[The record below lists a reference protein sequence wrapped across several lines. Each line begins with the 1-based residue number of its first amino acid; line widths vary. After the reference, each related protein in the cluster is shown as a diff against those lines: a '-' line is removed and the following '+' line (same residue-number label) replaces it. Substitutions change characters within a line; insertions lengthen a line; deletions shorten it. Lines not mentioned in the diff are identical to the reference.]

1 MDEETLKDFE
11 ELFDFDASKKQ
22 LILNKIITD
31 DIITGDK
38 IDISE
43 DVYKD
48 TSIDKWISKLPV
60 LEGSQI
66 LIEKLV
72 RHPINDK
79 ELLVKRQ
86 NTLITYDI
94 DIEILKEY
102 ENDILWIYKIA
113 EEINNNSSIEILFP
127 STFIISYINY
137 IEQVLDIY
145 HLYKI
150 YFIPATSILYPLS
163 TFIAPYVYLKNYLKM
178 NITFTSYIEI
188 FYNIV
193 VLMFKTTGNFRADI
207 MKFVSIFMYVGVY
220 LYNMYQT
227 YEIAL
232 FLHNT
237 KYKLHAKMQG
247 LVHFVRHSQNIM
259 KNLPSNIIAPYF
271 NIKETYQRISIHNS
285 MTDIYRIWKD
295 DALKNDISSLLKT
308 IYAVDAIDTIN
319 KLLLSREW
327 SSVSYST
334 QTIFWDAKNPILKN
348 EQVANPVN
356 LNKNIIVTGPNAGGK
371 TTYVKTILAN
381 VILGHT
387 IGITYSL
394 RSHMILYD
402 TINSFM
408 RVSDILGTRS
418 YFEAEAEYCLNMIK
432 KAVDISA
439 TQKKGLFLM
448 DEPMHSTPPTEGM
461 ATAYAVI
468 EYLSKLN
475 GITLIITT
483 HFHKLVKLEELYP
496 DRFINL
502 SVDAIAVNAAIAANA
517 DTSSPNNKTQ
527 YIFPY
532 KIRRGYSYLCIAI
545 ELLDIKEFPP
555 VIIENAIKMKN
566 KICNDFN
573 K

>member
-1 MDEETLKDFE
+1 MDEEILKDFE
-11 ELFDFDASKKQ
+11 ELFEFDASKKQ
-22 LILNKIITD
+22 IILNKIITD
-31 DIITGDK
+31 DIIKGDK

-48 TSIDKWISKLPV
+48 TCIDKWISKLPI

-66 LIEKLV
+66 LIEKLI
-72 RHPINDK
+72 RHPIKDK
-79 ELLVKRQ
+79 EILESRQ
-86 NTLITYDI
+86 NTIINYDI

-113 EEINNNSSIEILFP
+113 DEINNNSSIEILFP
-127 STFIISYINY
+127 STFIINYINY
-137 IEQVLDIY
+137 IEQILDLY

-150 YFIPATSILYPLS
+150 YFIPMTSILYPLS
-163 TFIAPYVYLKNYLKM
+163 TFVAPYLYIKNYLKM
-178 NITFTSYIEI
+178 NITITSYIEI
-188 FYNIV
+188 FYNIIKY
-193 VLMFKTTGNFRADI
+193 LFKTTGNFRSDI
-207 MKFVSIFMYVGVY
+207 TKFVSIFLYVGIY

-237 KYKLHAKMQG
+237 KYKLHSKMQG

-259 KNLPSNIIAPYF
+259 KNLPSNIIVPYF
-271 NIKETYQRISIHNS
+271 NIKETYQRININNS

-295 DALKNDISSLLKT
+295 DNIKKDISSLLKT
-308 IYAVDAIDTIN
+308 IYAIDVIDTIN
-319 KLLLSREW
+319 KLLLSGEW
-327 SSVSYST
+327 SKAIYSNET
-334 QTIFWDAKNPILKN
+334 LLWDAKNPILKS
-348 EQVANPVN
+348 EQIANPVN
-356 LNKNIIVTGPNAGGK
+356 LKKNIIVTGPNAGGK

-381 VILGHT
+381 VILGQT

-394 RSHMILYD
+394 RSQIILYD

-418 YFEAEAEYCLNMIK
+418 YFEAEAEYCLNMIN
-432 KAVDISA
+432 KAVSISA
-439 TQKKGLFLM
+439 QNKRGLFLM

-468 EYLSKLN
+468 EYLSKLD
-475 GITLIITT
+475 GISLIITT

-496 DRFINL
+496 EKFINL
-502 SVDAIAVNAAIAANA
+502 SVDAI
-517 DTSSPNNKTQ
+517 PHNNR

-532 KIRRGYSYLCIAI
+532 KIKRGYSYQCIAI
-545 ELLDIKEFPP
+545 ELLDIKEFPS
-555 VIIENAIKMKN
+555 IIIDNAIKMKN
-566 KICNDFN
+566 KICSDFN

>member
-22 LILNKIITD
+22 IILNKIITD
-31 DIITGDK
+31 DIITGNK
-38 IDISE
+38 IDISD

-48 TSIDKWISKLPV
+48 TGIDKWISQLPV

-66 LIEKLV
+66 LIEKLI

-79 ELLVKRQ
+79 ALLVKRQ
-86 NTLITYDI
+86 NTMITYDI

-113 EEINNNSSIEILFP
+113 EEINNNASIEILFP
-127 STFIISYINY
+127 STFIINYINY
-137 IEQVLDIY
+137 IEQVLDLY

-163 TFIAPYVYLKNYLKM
+163 TFIAPYVYLTNYMKM
-178 NITFTSYIEI
+178 DISFASYLEI
-188 FYNIV
+188 FYNI
-193 VLMFKTTGNFRADI
+193 LQLLFRTTGNFRADI
-207 MKFVSIFMYVGVY
+207 TKFVSIFMYIGVY

-237 KYKLHAKMQG
+237 KHKLHAKMQG

-259 KNLPSNIIAPYF
+259 KNLPTNLIAPFF
-271 NIKETYQRISIHNS
+271 NIKETYQRISINNS

-295 DALKNDISSLLKT
+295 DGLKGDLSSLLKT

-319 KLLLSREW
+319 KLLLSGTGEW
-327 SSVSYST
+327 SRVAYGDRT
-334 QTIFWDAKNPILKN
+334 LLWDAKNPVLNIT
-348 EQVANPVN
+348 QVANPVN
-356 LNKNIIVTGPNAGGK
+356 LDKNIIVTGPNAGGK

-387 IGITYSL
+387 VGITYSV
-394 RSHMILYD
+394 RSQMILYD

-408 RVSDILGTRS
+408 RVTDILGTRS

-432 KAVDISA
+432 KAVEISA
-439 TQKKGLFLM
+439 TQKRGLFLM

-468 EYLSKLN
+468 EYLSKLE

-496 DRFINL
+496 EKFINL
-502 SVDAIAVNAAIAANA
+502 SVDAIA
-517 DTSSPNNKTQ
+517 DGKK

-532 KIRRGYSYLCIAI
+532 KIKRGYSYLCIAI
-545 ELLDIKEFPP
+545 ELLDIKEFPS

-566 KICNDFN
+566 KICSDFN

>member
-1 MDEETLKDFE
+1 MDEEILKDFE
-11 ELFDFDASKKQ
+11 ELFEFDVSKKQ
-22 LILNKIITD
+22 IILNKIITD
-31 DIITGDK
+31 DIIKGDK

-48 TSIDKWISKLPV
+48 TCIDKWISKLPI

-66 LIEKLV
+66 LIEKLI
-72 RHPINDK
+72 RHPIKDK
-79 ELLVKRQ
+79 EILESRQ
-86 NTLITYDI
+86 NTIINYDI

-113 EEINNNSSIEILFP
+113 DEINNNSSIEILFP
-127 STFIISYINY
+127 STFIINYINY
-137 IEQVLDIY
+137 IEQILDLY

-150 YFIPATSILYPLS
+150 YFIPMTSILYPLS
-163 TFIAPYVYLKNYLKM
+163 TFVAPYLYIKNYLKM
-178 NITFTSYIEI
+178 NITITSYVEI
-188 FYNIV
+188 FYNIIKY
-193 VLMFKTTGNFRADI
+193 LFKTTGNFRSDI
-207 MKFVSIFMYVGVY
+207 TKFVSIFLYVGIY

-237 KYKLHAKMQG
+237 KYKLHSKMQG

-271 NIKETYQRISIHNS
+271 NIKETYQRININNS

-295 DALKNDISSLLKT
+295 DNIKKDISSLLKT
-308 IYAVDAIDTIN
+308 IYAIDVIDTIN
-319 KLLLSREW
+319 KLLLSGEW
-327 SSVSYST
+327 SKAIYSNET
-334 QTIFWDAKNPILKN
+334 LLWDAKNPILKS
-348 EQVANPVN
+348 EQIANPVN
-356 LNKNIIVTGPNAGGK
+356 LKKNIIVTGPNAGGK

-381 VILGHT
+381 VILGQT

-394 RSHMILYD
+394 RSQIILYD

-418 YFEAEAEYCLNMIK
+418 YFEAEAEYCLNMIN
-432 KAVDISA
+432 KAVSISA
-439 TQKKGLFLM
+439 QNKRGLFLM

-468 EYLSKLN
+468 EYLSKLD
-475 GITLIITT
+475 GISLIITT

-496 DRFINL
+496 EKFINL
-502 SVDAIAVNAAIAANA
+502 SVDAI
-517 DTSSPNNKTQ
+517 PHNNR

-532 KIRRGYSYLCIAI
+532 KIKRGYSYQCIAI
-545 ELLDIKEFPP
+545 ELLDIKEFPT
-555 VIIENAIKMKN
+555 IIIDNAIKMKN
-566 KICNDFN
+566 KICSDFN

>member
-22 LILNKIITD
+22 IILNKIITD
-31 DIITGDK
+31 DIITGNK
-38 IDISE
+38 IDISD

-48 TSIDKWISKLPV
+48 TGIDKWISQLPV

-66 LIEKLV
+66 LIDKLI

-79 ELLVKRQ
+79 ALLVKRQ
-86 NTLITYDI
+86 NTMITYDI

-113 EEINNNSSIEILFP
+113 EEINNNASIEILFP
-127 STFIISYINY
+127 STFIINYINY
-137 IEQVLDIY
+137 IEQVLDLY

-163 TFIAPYVYLKNYLKM
+163 TFIAPYLYLTNYMKM
-178 NITFTSYIEI
+178 DISFASYLDI
-188 FYNIV
+188 FYNI
-193 VLMFKTTGNFRADI
+193 LQLLFRTTGNFRADI
-207 MKFVSIFMYVGVY
+207 TKFVSIFMYIGVY

-237 KYKLHAKMQG
+237 KHKLHAKMQG

-259 KNLPSNIIAPYF
+259 KNLPTNLIAPFF
-271 NIKETYQRISIHNS
+271 NIKETYQRISINNS

-295 DALKNDISSLLKT
+295 DGLKSDLSSLLKT

-319 KLLLSREW
+319 KLLLSGTGEW
-327 SSVSYST
+327 SRVAYGDRT
-334 QTIFWDAKNPILKN
+334 LFWDAKNPVLNIT
-348 EQVANPVN
+348 QVANPVN
-356 LNKNIIVTGPNAGGK
+356 LDKNIIVTGPNAGGK

-387 IGITYSL
+387 VGITYSV
-394 RSHMILYD
+394 RSQMILYD

-408 RVSDILGTRS
+408 RVTDILGTRS

-432 KAVDISA
+432 KAVEISA
-439 TQKKGLFLM
+439 TQKRGLFLM

-468 EYLSKLN
+468 EYLSKLE

-496 DRFINL
+496 EKFINL
-502 SVDAIAVNAAIAANA
+502 SVDAIA
-517 DTSSPNNKTQ
+517 DGKK

-532 KIRRGYSYLCIAI
+532 KIKRGYSYLCIAI
-545 ELLDIKEFPP
+545 ELLDIKEFPS

-566 KICNDFN
+566 KICSDFN

>member
-11 ELFDFDASKKQ
+11 ELFDFDDSKKQ
-22 LILNKIITD
+22 VILNKIITG
-31 DIITGDK
+31 DIITGTK
-38 IDISE
+38 IDISD

-48 TSIDKWISKLPV
+48 TGVDKWISKLPI

-66 LIEKLV
+66 LIEKLIK
-72 RHPINDK
+72 HPINDR
-79 ELLVKRQ
+79 EVLLKRQ

-127 STFIISYINY
+127 STFIINYINY
-137 IEQVLDIY
+137 IEQVLDLY

-163 TFIAPYVYLKNYLKM
+163 TFMAPYVYLKNYLKLD
-178 NITFTSYIEI
+178 ITFTSYVEI
-188 FYNIV
+188 FYNI
-193 VLMFKTTGNFRADI
+193 LQLLFKTTGNFRADI
-207 MKFVSIFMYVGVY
+207 TKFVSIFMYVGVY

-247 LVHFVRHSQNIM
+247 LVYFIRHSQNIM
-259 KNLPSNIIAPYF
+259 KNLPANIIAPFF
-271 NIKETYQRISIHNS
+271 NIKETYQRININNS

-295 DALKNDISSLLKT
+295 DGIKNDISSLLKT

-319 KLLLSREW
+319 KLLLSGEW
-327 SSVSYST
+327 SKVMYGN
-334 QTIFWDAKNPILKN
+334 QTLFWDAKNPLLKQ
-348 EQVANPVN
+348 EQIANPVN

-371 TTYVKTILAN
+371 TTYVKTVLAN
-381 VILGHT
+381 VILGQT
-387 IGITYSL
+387 IGISYSC
-394 RSHMILYD
+394 RSQMILYD

-418 YFEAEAEYCLNMIK
+418 YFEAEAEYCLNMIN

-439 TQKKGLFLM
+439 KNKRGLFLM

-468 EYLSKLN
+468 EYLSKLD

-496 DRFINL
+496 EVFINL
-502 SVDAIAVNAAIAANA
+502 SVDAIPQ
-517 DTSSPNNKTQ
+517 DGK

-545 ELLDIKEFPP
+545 ELLDIKEFPS
-555 VIIENAIKMKN
+555 IIIDNAIKMKN
-566 KICNDFN
+566 KICSDFN

>member
-1 MDEETLKDFE
+1 MDEEILKEFE
-11 ELFDFDASKKQ
+11 ELFDFDISKKQ

-31 DIITGDK
+31 DIIKGNK
-38 IDISE
+38 IDISD

-48 TSIDKWISKLPV
+48 TNIDKWISKLPI

-66 LIEKLV
+66 LIEKLIK
-72 RHPINDK
+72 HPINDEEMLK
-79 ELLVKRQ
+79 KRQ
-86 NTLITYDI
+86 NTIINYDI

-127 STFIISYINY
+127 STFIINYINY
-137 IEQVLDIY
+137 IEQVLDLY

-163 TFIAPYVYLKNYLKM
+163 AFIAPYLYLTNYLKM
-178 NITFTSYIEI
+178 NISITSYIEI
-188 FYNIV
+188 FYNIIKH
-193 VLMFKTTGNFRADI
+193 LFKTTGNFRTDI
-207 MKFVSIFMYVGVY
+207 TKFISIFLYVGVY

-247 LVHFVRHSQNIM
+247 LVHFIRHSQNIM
-259 KNLPSNIIAPYF
+259 KNLPSNIITPYF
-271 NIKETYQRISIHNS
+271 NISETYQRININNS

-295 DALKNDISSLLKT
+295 DSIKKDISSLLKT
-308 IYAVDAIDTIN
+308 IYAVDVIDTIN
-319 KLLLSREW
+319 KLLISGEW
-327 SSVSYST
+327 SKVTYSN
-334 QTIFWDAKNPILKN
+334 QTLLWDAKNPILKDD
-348 EQVANPVN
+348 QIANPIN
-356 LNKNIIVTGPNAGGK
+356 LDKNIIVTGPNAGGK

-381 VILGHT
+381 VILAQT

-394 RSHMILYD
+394 RSQIILYD

-418 YFEAEAEYCLNMIK
+418 YFEAEAEYCLNMIN
-432 KAVDISA
+432 KAVEISNKN
-439 TQKKGLFLM
+439 KKGLFLM

-483 HFHKLVKLEELYP
+483 HFHRLVKLEELYP
-496 DRFINL
+496 TKFINL
-502 SVDAIAVNAAIAANA
+502 SVDAI
-517 DTSSPNNKTQ
+517 PHNNK

-532 KIRRGYSYLCIAI
+532 KIKRGYSYLCIAI
-545 ELLDIKEFPP
+545 ELLDIKEFPS
-555 VIIENAIKMKN
+555 IIIDNAIKMKN
-566 KICNDFN
+566 KICDDFN

>member
-1 MDEETLKDFE
+1 MDEETLKEFE
-11 ELFDFDASKKQ
+11 ELFDFDISKKQ

-31 DIITGDK
+31 DIIKGDK
-38 IDISE
+38 IDISD

-48 TSIDKWISKLPV
+48 TNIDKWISKLPI

-66 LIEKLV
+66 LIDKLV
-72 RHPINDK
+72 KHPINDK
-79 ELLVKRQ
+79 ELLEKRQ
-86 NTLITYDI
+86 NTIINYDI

-127 STFIISYINY
+127 STFIINYINY
-137 IEQVLDIY
+137 IEQVLDLY

-163 TFIAPYVYLKNYLKM
+163 AFIAPYLYLTNYLKM
-178 NITFTSYIEI
+178 NISITSYIEI
-188 FYNIV
+188 FYNIIK
-193 VLMFKTTGNFRADI
+193 LLFKTTGNFRADI
-207 MKFVSIFMYVGVY
+207 TKFISIFLYVSVY

-237 KYKLHAKMQG
+237 KYKLHSKMQG
-247 LVHFVRHSQNIM
+247 LVHFIRHSQNIM

-271 NIKETYQRISIHNS
+271 NISETYQRININNS

-295 DALKNDISSLLKT
+295 DSIKKDISSLLKT
-308 IYAVDAIDTIN
+308 IYAVDVIETIN
-319 KLLLSREW
+319 KLLLTGEW
-327 SSVSYST
+327 SKVSYSN
-334 QTIFWDAKNPILKN
+334 QTLLWDAKNPILKDD
-348 EQVANPVN
+348 QIANPIN
-356 LNKNIIVTGPNAGGK
+356 LDKNIIVTGPNAGGK

-381 VILGHT
+381 VILAQT

-394 RSHMILYD
+394 RSQIILYD

-432 KAVDISA
+432 KAVDISNKN
-439 TQKKGLFLM
+439 KKGLFLM

-483 HFHKLVKLEELYP
+483 HFHRLVKLEELYP
-496 DRFINL
+496 NKFINL
-502 SVDAIAVNAAIAANA
+502 SVDAI
-517 DTSSPNNKTQ
+517 SHNNK

-532 KIRRGYSYLCIAI
+532 KIKRGYSYLCIAI
-545 ELLDIKEFPP
+545 ELLDIKEFPS
-555 VIIENAIKMKN
+555 IIIDNAIKMKN
-566 KICNDFN
+566 KICTDFN

>member
-1 MDEETLKDFE
+1 MDDEIIKEFE
-11 ELFDFDASKKQ
+11 ELFEFDASKKQ

-31 DIITGDK
+31 DVIRGDK
-38 IDISE
+38 IDISD

-48 TSIDKWISKLPV
+48 TCIDKWISKLPI

-66 LIEKLV
+66 LIDKLIK
-72 RHPINDK
+72 HPINDK
-79 ELLVKRQ
+79 GLLQLRQ
-86 NTLITYDI
+86 NTIINYDI

-113 EEINNNSSIEILFP
+113 DEINNNSSIEILFP
-127 STFIISYINY
+127 STFIINYINY
-137 IEQVLDIY
+137 IEQVLDLY

-150 YFIPATSILYPLS
+150 YFIPMTSILYPLS

-178 NITFTSYIEI
+178 NITIISYIEI
-188 FYNIV
+188 FYNI
-193 VLMFKTTGNFRADI
+193 LKFAFKTTGNLRTDI
-207 MKFVSIFMYVGVY
+207 TKFVSLFLYIGIY

-259 KNLPSNIIAPYF
+259 KNLPSNIISPYF
-271 NIKETYQRISIHNS
+271 NINETYQHININNS

-295 DALKNDISSLLKT
+295 ENIKRDISSLLKT
-308 IYAVDAIDTIN
+308 IYAVDVIDSIN
-319 KLLLSREW
+319 KLLLSGTW
-327 SSVSYST
+327 SKVTYSNET
-334 QTIFWDAKNPILKN
+334 LFWDAKNPILKDD
-348 EQVANPVN
+348 QISNPVN

-381 VILGHT
+381 VILGQT

-394 RSHMILYD
+394 RSKLILYD

-418 YFEAEAEYCLNMIK
+418 YFEAEAEYCLNMINR
-432 KAVDISA
+432 AVEISA
-439 TQKKGLFLM
+439 QNKRGLFLM

-468 EYLSKLN
+468 EYLSKLD
-475 GITLIITT
+475 GINLIITT

-496 DRFINL
+496 EKFINL
-502 SVDAIAVNAAIAANA
+502 SVDAI
-517 DTSSPNNKTQ
+517 PHNNR

-532 KIRRGYSYLCIAI
+532 KIKRGFSYLCIAI
-545 ELLDIKEFPP
+545 ELLDIKEFPS
-555 VIIENAIKMKN
+555 IIIDNAIKMKN
-566 KICNDFN
+566 KICSDFN

>member
-1 MDEETLKDFE
+1 MDDEIIKEFE
-11 ELFDFDASKKQ
+11 ELFEFDASKKQ

-31 DIITGDK
+31 DIIRGDK
-38 IDISE
+38 IEISD

-48 TSIDKWISKLPV
+48 TCIDKWISKLPI

-66 LIEKLV
+66 LIEKLIK
-72 RHPINDK
+72 HPINDK
-79 ELLVKRQ
+79 ELLQLRQ
-86 NTLITYDI
+86 NTIINYDI

-127 STFIISYINY
+127 STFVINYINY
-137 IEQVLDIY
+137 IEQVLDLY

-150 YFIPATSILYPLS
+150 YFIPMTSILYPLS

-178 NITFTSYIEI
+178 DITIISYIEI
-188 FYNIV
+188 FYNI
-193 VLMFKTTGNFRADI
+193 LKFAFKTTGNLRTDI
-207 MKFVSIFMYVGVY
+207 TKFVSLFLYIGIY

-247 LVHFVRHSQNIM
+247 LVHFIRHSQNIM
-259 KNLPSNIIAPYF
+259 KNLPSNIISPYF
-271 NIKETYQRISIHNS
+271 NINETYQYININNS
-285 MTDIYRIWKD
+285 MSDIYRIWKD
-295 DALKNDISSLLKT
+295 EKIKKDISSLLKT
-308 IYAVDAIDTIN
+308 IYAVDAIDSIN
-319 KLLLSREW
+319 KLLLSGTW
-327 SSVSYST
+327 SKVTYSNET
-334 QTIFWDAKNPILKN
+334 LFWDAKNPILKDD
-348 EQVANPVN
+348 QIANPVN

-381 VILGHT
+381 VILGQT

-394 RSHMILYD
+394 RSKLILYD

-408 RVSDILGTRS
+408 RVTDILGTRS
-418 YFEAEAEYCLNMIK
+418 YFEAEAEYCLNMIN
-432 KAVDISA
+432 KAVEISA
-439 TQKKGLFLM
+439 QNKRGLFLM

-468 EYLSKLN
+468 EYLSKLD
-475 GITLIITT
+475 GINLIITT

-496 DRFINL
+496 DKFINL
-502 SVDAIAVNAAIAANA
+502 SVDAI
-517 DTSSPNNKTQ
+517 PHNNR

-532 KIRRGYSYLCIAI
+532 KIKKGYSYLCIAI
-545 ELLDIKEFPP
+545 ELLDIKEFPS
-555 VIIENAIKMKN
+555 IIIDNAIKMKN
-566 KICNDFN
+566 KICSDFN

>member
-11 ELFDFDASKKQ
+11 ELFDFDVSKKQ

-38 IDISE
+38 IDISD

-48 TSIDKWISKLPV
+48 TCIDKWISKLPV

-66 LIEKLV
+66 LIEKLI

-79 ELLVKRQ
+79 ELLMKRQ

-113 EEINNNSSIEILFP
+113 EEINNNASIEILFP

-137 IEQVLDIY
+137 IEQLLDIY

-150 YFIPATSILYPLS
+150 YFIPATSIMYPLS
-163 TFIAPYVYLKNYLKM
+163 TFIAPYVYLRNYLKM
-178 NITFTSYIEI
+178 NISFSSYIEI
-188 FYNIV
+188 FYNIIV
-193 VLMFKTTGNFRADI
+193 MLFKTTGNFRADI
-207 MKFVSIFMYVGVY
+207 MKYISIFMYVGVY

-327 SSVSYST
+327 SKVSYST

-348 EQVANPVN
+348 DQVANPVN

-387 IGITYSL
+387 IGIAYSL
-394 RSHMILYD
+394 RSQMILYD

-439 TQKKGLFLM
+439 TQKRGLFLM

-468 EYLSKLN
+468 EYLSKLQ

-496 DRFINL
+496 DKFINL
-502 SVDAIAVNAAIAANA
+502 SVDAIAEKAAKAT
-517 DTSSPNNKTQ
+517 DTKNR

-532 KIRRGYSYLCIAI
+532 KIKRGYSYLCIAI
-545 ELLDIKEFPP
+545 ELLDIKEFPS
-555 VIIENAIKMKN
+555 IIIDNAIKMKN

>member
-1 MDEETLKDFE
+1 MDDETLKDFE
-11 ELFDFDASKKQ
+11 ELFDFDISKKQ

-31 DIITGDK
+31 DIIKGEK
-38 IDISE
+38 IDISN
-43 DVYKD
+43 DVYSD
-48 TSIDKWISKLPV
+48 TSIDKWISKLPI

-66 LIEKLV
+66 LIEKLI
-72 RHPINDK
+72 RHPIKDK
-79 ELLVKRQ
+79 ELLEKRQ
-86 NTLITYDI
+86 NTIINYDI

-113 EEINNNSSIEILFP
+113 EEINSNSSIEILFP
-127 STFIISYINY
+127 STFIINYINY
-137 IEQVLDIY
+137 IEQILDLY
-145 HLYKI
+145 HIYKI
-150 YFIPATSILYPLS
+150 YFIPATSILYPVS
-163 TFIAPYVYLKNYLKM
+163 TFIAPYLYLRNYLKM
-178 NITFTSYIEI
+178 DITFTSYIEI
-188 FYNIV
+188 FYNLIKFI
-193 VLMFKTTGNFRADI
+193 FKTTGNFRADI
-207 MKFVSIFMYVGVY
+207 TKFISIFLYVGVY

-227 YEIAL
+227 YEIAI

-247 LVHFVRHSQNIM
+247 LVHFIRHSQNIM

-271 NIKETYQRISIHNS
+271 NISETYQRININNS
-285 MTDIYRIWKD
+285 MSDIYRIWKD
-295 DALKNDISSLLKT
+295 DNIKKDISSLLKT
-308 IYAVDAIDTIN
+308 IYAVDVIDSIN
-319 KLLLSREW
+319 KLLLSGQW
-327 SSVSYST
+327 SKVSYSN
-334 QTIFWDAKNPILKN
+334 QTLLWNAKNPILKD
-348 EQVANPVN
+348 EQIANPVN
-356 LNKNIIVTGPNAGGK
+356 LNRNIIVTGPNAGGK

-381 VILGHT
+381 VILGQT

-394 RSHMILYD
+394 RSQIILYD

-418 YFEAEAEYCLNMIK
+418 YFEAEAEYCLNMIN

-439 TQKKGLFLM
+439 KNKRGLFLM

-483 HFHKLVKLEELYP
+483 HFHRLVKLEELYP
-496 DRFINL
+496 DKFINL
-502 SVDAIAVNAAIAANA
+502 SVDAIA
-517 DTSSPNNKTQ
+517 DNNK

-532 KIRRGYSYLCIAI
+532 KIKRGYSYLCIAI
-545 ELLDIKEFPP
+545 ELLDIKEFPS
-555 VIIENAIKMKN
+555 IIIDNAIKMKN
-566 KICNDFN
+566 KICDDFN

>member
-1 MDEETLKDFE
+1 MDDEIIKEFE
-11 ELFDFDASKKQ
+11 ELFEFDASKKQ

-31 DIITGDK
+31 DIIRGDK
-38 IDISE
+38 IEISD

-48 TSIDKWISKLPV
+48 TCIDKWISKLPI

-66 LIEKLV
+66 LIEKLIK
-72 RHPINDK
+72 HPINDK
-79 ELLVKRQ
+79 GLLQLRQ
-86 NTLITYDI
+86 NTIINYDI

-127 STFIISYINY
+127 STFVINYINY
-137 IEQVLDIY
+137 IEQVLDLY

-150 YFIPATSILYPLS
+150 YFIPMTSILYPLS

-178 NITFTSYIEI
+178 DISIISYIEI
-188 FYNIV
+188 FYNI
-193 VLMFKTTGNFRADI
+193 LKFAFKTTGNLRTDI
-207 MKFVSIFMYVGVY
+207 TKFVSLFLYIGIY

-247 LVHFVRHSQNIM
+247 LVHFIRHSQNIM
-259 KNLPSNIIAPYF
+259 KNLPSNIISPYF
-271 NIKETYQRISIHNS
+271 NINETYQHININNS

-295 DALKNDISSLLKT
+295 EKIKKDISSLLKT
-308 IYAVDAIDTIN
+308 IYAVDAIDSIN
-319 KLLLSREW
+319 KLLLSGTW
-327 SSVSYST
+327 SKVTYSNET
-334 QTIFWDAKNPILKN
+334 LFWDAKNPILKDD
-348 EQVANPVN
+348 QIANPVN

-381 VILGHT
+381 VILGQT

-394 RSHMILYD
+394 RSKLILYD

-408 RVSDILGTRS
+408 RVTDILGTRS
-418 YFEAEAEYCLNMIK
+418 YFEAEAEYCLNMIN
-432 KAVDISA
+432 KAVEISA
-439 TQKKGLFLM
+439 QNKRGLFLM

-468 EYLSKLN
+468 EYLSKLD
-475 GITLIITT
+475 GINLIITT

-496 DRFINL
+496 DKFINL
-502 SVDAIAVNAAIAANA
+502 SVDAI
-517 DTSSPNNKTQ
+517 PHNNR

-532 KIRRGYSYLCIAI
+532 KIKKGYSYLCIAI
-545 ELLDIKEFPP
+545 ELLDIKEFPS
-555 VIIENAIKMKN
+555 IIIDNAIKMKN
-566 KICNDFN
+566 KICSDFN

>member
-1 MDEETLKDFE
+1 MDEEILKEFE
-11 ELFDFDASKKQ
+11 ELFDFDISKKQ

-31 DIITGDK
+31 DIIKGNK
-38 IDISE
+38 IDISD

-48 TSIDKWISKLPV
+48 TNIDKWISKLPI

-66 LIEKLV
+66 LIEKLIK
-72 RHPINDK
+72 HPINDEEMLK
-79 ELLVKRQ
+79 KRQ
-86 NTLITYDI
+86 NTIINYDI

-127 STFIISYINY
+127 STFIINYINY
-137 IEQVLDIY
+137 IEQVLDLY

-163 TFIAPYVYLKNYLKM
+163 AFIAPYLYLTNYLKM
-178 NITFTSYIEI
+178 NISITSYIEI
-188 FYNIV
+188 FYNIIKH
-193 VLMFKTTGNFRADI
+193 LFKTTGNFRTDI
-207 MKFVSIFMYVGVY
+207 TKFISIFLYVGVY

-247 LVHFVRHSQNIM
+247 LVHFIRHSQNIM
-259 KNLPSNIIAPYF
+259 KNLPSNIITPYF
-271 NIKETYQRISIHNS
+271 NISETYQRININNS

-295 DALKNDISSLLKT
+295 DSIKKDISSLLKT
-308 IYAVDAIDTIN
+308 IYAIDVIETIN
-319 KLLLSREW
+319 KLLLSGEW
-327 SSVSYST
+327 SKVSYST
-334 QTIFWDAKNPILKN
+334 RTLLWDAKNPILKDD
-348 EQVANPVN
+348 QIANPIN
-356 LNKNIIVTGPNAGGK
+356 LDKNIIVTGPNAGGK

-381 VILGHT
+381 VILAQT

-394 RSHMILYD
+394 RSQIILYD

-418 YFEAEAEYCLNMIK
+418 YFEAEAEYCLNMIN
-432 KAVDISA
+432 KAVEISNKN
-439 TQKKGLFLM
+439 KKGLFLM

-483 HFHKLVKLEELYP
+483 HFHRLVKLEELYP
-496 DRFINL
+496 NKFINL
-502 SVDAIAVNAAIAANA
+502 SVDAI
-517 DTSSPNNKTQ
+517 PHNNK

-532 KIRRGYSYLCIAI
+532 KIKRGYSYLCIAI
-545 ELLDIKEFPP
+545 ELLDIKEFPS
-555 VIIENAIKMKN
+555 IIIDNAIKMKN
-566 KICNDFN
+566 KICTDFN

>member
-1 MDEETLKDFE
+1 MDEETLKEFE
-11 ELFDFDASKKQ
+11 ELFDFDISKKQ

-31 DIITGDK
+31 DIIKGDK
-38 IDISE
+38 IDISD

-48 TSIDKWISKLPV
+48 TNIDKWISKLPI

-72 RHPINDK
+72 KHPINDK
-79 ELLVKRQ
+79 ELLEKRQ
-86 NTLITYDI
+86 NTIINYDI

-127 STFIISYINY
+127 STFIINYINY
-137 IEQVLDIY
+137 IEQVLDLY

-163 TFIAPYVYLKNYLKM
+163 AFIAPYLYLTNYLKM
-178 NITFTSYIEI
+178 NISITSYIEI
-188 FYNIV
+188 FYNIIK
-193 VLMFKTTGNFRADI
+193 LLFKTTGNFRTDI
-207 MKFVSIFMYVGVY
+207 TKFISIFLYVGVY

-237 KYKLHAKMQG
+237 KYKLHSKMQG
-247 LVHFVRHSQNIM
+247 LVHFIRHSQNIM

-271 NIKETYQRISIHNS
+271 NISETYQRININNS

-295 DALKNDISSLLKT
+295 DSIKKDISSLLKT
-308 IYAVDAIDTIN
+308 IYAVDVIETIN
-319 KLLLSREW
+319 KLLLSGEW
-327 SSVSYST
+327 SKVSYSN
-334 QTIFWDAKNPILKN
+334 QTLLWDAKNPILK
-348 EQVANPVN
+348 EDQIANPIN
-356 LNKNIIVTGPNAGGK
+356 LDKNIIVTGPNAGGK

-381 VILGHT
+381 VILAQT

-394 RSHMILYD
+394 RSQIILYD

-432 KAVDISA
+432 KAVDISNKN
-439 TQKKGLFLM
+439 KKGLFLM

-496 DRFINL
+496 NKFINL
-502 SVDAIAVNAAIAANA
+502 SVDAI
-517 DTSSPNNKTQ
+517 PHNNK

-532 KIRRGYSYLCIAI
+532 KIKRGYSYLCIAI
-545 ELLDIKEFPP
+545 ELLDIKEFPS
-555 VIIENAIKMKN
+555 IIIDNAIKMKN
-566 KICNDFN
+566 KICTDFN

>member
-1 MDEETLKDFE
+1 MDEEILKDFE
-11 ELFDFDASKKQ
+11 ELFEFDVSKKQ
-22 LILNKIITD
+22 IILNKIITD
-31 DIITGDK
+31 DIIKGDK

-48 TSIDKWISKLPV
+48 TCIDKWISKLPI

-66 LIEKLV
+66 LIEKLI
-72 RHPINDK
+72 RHPIKDK
-79 ELLVKRQ
+79 EILESRQ
-86 NTLITYDI
+86 NTIINYDI

-113 EEINNNSSIEILFP
+113 DEINNNSSIEILFP
-127 STFIISYINY
+127 STFIINYINY
-137 IEQVLDIY
+137 IEQILDLY

-150 YFIPATSILYPLS
+150 YFIPMTSILYPLS
-163 TFIAPYVYLKNYLKM
+163 TFVAPYLYIKNYLKM
-178 NITFTSYIEI
+178 NITITSYVEI
-188 FYNIV
+188 FYNIIKY
-193 VLMFKTTGNFRADI
+193 LFKTTGNFRSDI
-207 MKFVSIFMYVGVY
+207 TKFVSIFLYVGIY

-237 KYKLHAKMQG
+237 KYKLHSKMQG

-271 NIKETYQRISIHNS
+271 NIKETYQRININNS

-295 DALKNDISSLLKT
+295 DNIKKDISSLLKT
-308 IYAVDAIDTIN
+308 IYAIDVIDTIN
-319 KLLLSREW
+319 KLLLSGEW
-327 SSVSYST
+327 SKAIYSNET
-334 QTIFWDAKNPILKN
+334 LLWDAKNPILKS
-348 EQVANPVN
+348 EQIANPVN
-356 LNKNIIVTGPNAGGK
+356 LKKNIIVTGPNAGGK

-381 VILGHT
+381 VILGQT

-394 RSHMILYD
+394 RSQIILYD

-418 YFEAEAEYCLNMIK
+418 YFEAEAEYCLNMIN
-432 KAVDISA
+432 KAVNISA
-439 TQKKGLFLM
+439 QNKRGLFLM

-468 EYLSKLN
+468 EYLSKLD
-475 GITLIITT
+475 GISLIITT

-496 DRFINL
+496 EKFINL
-502 SVDAIAVNAAIAANA
+502 SVDAI
-517 DTSSPNNKTQ
+517 PHNNR

-532 KIRRGYSYLCIAI
+532 KIKRGYSYQCIAI
-545 ELLDIKEFPP
+545 ELLDIKEFPT
-555 VIIENAIKMKN
+555 IIIDNAIKMKN
-566 KICNDFN
+566 KICSDFN

>member
-1 MDEETLKDFE
+1 MDDDILKEFE
-11 ELFDFDASKKQ
+11 EMFDFDVSKKQ

-31 DIITGDK
+31 DIIKGDK
-38 IDISE
+38 IDISN

-48 TSIDKWISKLPV
+48 TCVDKWISKLPI
-60 LEGSQI
+60 LDGSQI
-66 LIEKLV
+66 LIEKLIK
-72 RHPINDK
+72 HPINDK
-79 ELLVKRQ
+79 ELLEQRQ
-86 NTLITYDI
+86 KTIINYDI

-113 EEINNNSSIEILFP
+113 DEINNNSSIEILFP
-127 STFIISYINY
+127 STFIINYINY
-137 IEQVLDIY
+137 FEQILDLY

-150 YFIPATSILYPLS
+150 YFTPMTSILYPLS
-163 TFIAPYVYLKNYLKM
+163 AFIGPYIYIKNHLKM
-178 NITFTSYIEI
+178 NITIASYIEI
-188 FYNIV
+188 FYNI
-193 VLMFKTTGNFRADI
+193 LKCLFITTGNFRADI
-207 MKFVSIFMYVGVY
+207 TKFISIFLYIGIY

-259 KNLPSNIIAPYF
+259 KNLPSNIIASYF
-271 NIKETYQRISIHNS
+271 NINETYQRININNS

-295 DALKNDISSLLKT
+295 DNIKRDISSLLKT
-308 IYAVDAIDTIN
+308 IYAVDVIDTIN
-319 KLLLSREW
+319 KLLLSGKW
-327 SSVSYST
+327 STVTYSNET
-334 QTIFWDAKNPILKN
+334 LLWDAKNPILKDD
-348 EQVANPVN
+348 QIANPIN

-371 TTYVKTILAN
+371 TTYVKTVLAN
-381 VILGHT
+381 VILGQT

-394 RSHMILYD
+394 RSKMILYD

-439 TQKKGLFLM
+439 QNKKGLFLM

-496 DRFINL
+496 EKFINL
-502 SVDAIAVNAAIAANA
+502 SVDAIAH
-517 DTSSPNNKTQ
+517 NNK

-532 KIRRGYSYLCIAI
+532 KIKRGFSYLCIAI
-545 ELLDIKEFPP
+545 ELLDIKEFPA
-555 VIIENAIKMKN
+555 IIIDNAIKMKN
-566 KICNDFN
+566 KICDDFN

>member
-1 MDEETLKDFE
+1 MDDEIIKDFE
-11 ELFDFDASKKQ
+11 KLFDFDISKKQ

-31 DIITGDK
+31 DIIKGDK
-38 IDISE
+38 IDISD

-48 TSIDKWISKLPV
+48 TCIDKWISKLPI

-66 LIEKLV
+66 LIDKLIK
-72 RHPINDK
+72 HPINDK
-79 ELLVKRQ
+79 ELLERRQ
-86 NTLITYDI
+86 KTLITYDI

-113 EEINNNSSIEILFP
+113 DEINDNSSIEILFP
-127 STFIISYINY
+127 STFIINYINY
-137 IEQVLDIY
+137 IEQILDLY

-150 YFIPATSILYPLS
+150 YFIPMTSILYPVS
-163 TFIAPYVYLKNYLKM
+163 AFIAPYLYLKNYLKM
-178 NITFTSYIEI
+178 EISIVSYIEI
-188 FYNIV
+188 FYNIIKF
-193 VLMFKTTGNFRADI
+193 LFKTTGNFRADI
-207 MKFVSIFMYVGVY
+207 TKFISIFLYIGIY

-247 LVHFVRHSQNIM
+247 LVHFIRHSQNIM
-259 KNLPSNIIAPYF
+259 KNLPANIISPYF
-271 NIKETYQRISIHNS
+271 NINETYQRININNS

-295 DALKNDISSLLKT
+295 DNIKRDISSLLKT
-308 IYAVDAIDTIN
+308 IYAVDVIDTIN
-319 KLLLSREW
+319 KLLLSGTW
-327 SSVSYST
+327 STVLYSNET
-334 QTIFWDAKNPILKN
+334 LFWDAKNPILKN
-348 EQVANPVN
+348 DQISNPIN

-381 VILGHT
+381 VILGQT

-394 RSHMILYD
+394 RSQMILYD

-418 YFEAEAEYCLNMIK
+418 YFEAEAEYCLNMIN

-439 TQKKGLFLM
+439 QNKMGLFLM

-468 EYLSKLN
+468 EYLSKLD

-496 DRFINL
+496 KKFINL
-502 SVDAIAVNAAIAANA
+502 SVDAI
-517 DTSSPNNKTQ
+517 PYNNK

-532 KIRRGYSYLCIAI
+532 KIKRGFSYLCIAI
-545 ELLDIKEFPP
+545 ELLDIKEFPS
-555 VIIENAIKMKN
+555 IIIDNAIKMKN
-566 KICNDFN
+566 KICDDFN

>member
-1 MDEETLKDFE
+1 MDDDILKEFE
-11 ELFDFDASKKQ
+11 EMFDFDVSKKQ

-31 DIITGDK
+31 DIIKGEK
-38 IDISE
+38 IDISD

-48 TSIDKWISKLPV
+48 TCVDKWISKLPI
-60 LEGSQI
+60 LDGSQI
-66 LIEKLV
+66 LIEKLIK
-72 RHPINDK
+72 HPINDR
-79 ELLVKRQ
+79 ELLERRQ
-86 NTLITYDI
+86 NTIINYDI

-113 EEINNNSSIEILFP
+113 DEINNNSSIEILFP
-127 STFIISYINY
+127 STFIINYINY
-137 IEQVLDIY
+137 FEQILDLY

-150 YFIPATSILYPLS
+150 YFIPMTSILYPLS
-163 TFIAPYVYLKNYLKM
+163 AFIGPYIYIKNHLKM
-178 NITFTSYIEI
+178 NITITSYIEI
-188 FYNIV
+188 FYNI
-193 VLMFKTTGNFRADI
+193 LKFLFKTTGNFRADI
-207 MKFVSIFMYVGVY
+207 TKFVSIFLYVGIY

-247 LVHFVRHSQNIM
+247 LVHFIRHSQNIM
-259 KNLPSNIIAPYF
+259 KNLPNNIIAPYF
-271 NIKETYQRISIHNS
+271 NITETYQRININNS

-295 DALKNDISSLLKT
+295 DNIKRDISSLLKT
-308 IYAVDAIDTIN
+308 IYAVDVIDSIN
-319 KLLLSREW
+319 KLLLSGKW
-327 SSVSYST
+327 STVLYSNET
-334 QTIFWDAKNPILKN
+334 LLWDAKNPILKDD
-348 EQVANPVN
+348 QIANPIN
-356 LNKNIIVTGPNAGGK
+356 LNRNIIVTGPNAGGK
-371 TTYVKTILAN
+371 TTYVKTVLAN
-381 VILGHT
+381 VILGQT

-394 RSHMILYD
+394 RSKMILYD

-418 YFEAEAEYCLNMIK
+418 YFEAEAEYCLNMIN

-439 TQKKGLFLM
+439 QNKRGLFLM

-468 EYLSKLN
+468 EYLSKLD

-483 HFHKLVKLEELYP
+483 HFHRLVKLEELYP
-496 DRFINL
+496 EKFINL
-502 SVDAIAVNAAIAANA
+502 SVDAI
-517 DTSSPNNKTQ
+517 SHNNK

-532 KIRRGYSYLCIAI
+532 KIKRGFSYLCIAI
-545 ELLDIKEFPP
+545 ELLDIKEFPS
-555 VIIENAIKMKN
+555 IIIDNAIKMKN
-566 KICNDFN
+566 KICDDFN

>member
-1 MDEETLKDFE
+1 MDEEILKDFE
-11 ELFDFDASKKQ
+11 ELFEFDASKKQ
-22 LILNKIITD
+22 IILNKIITD
-31 DIITGDK
+31 DIIKGDK

-48 TSIDKWISKLPV
+48 TCIDKWISKLPI

-66 LIEKLV
+66 LIEKLI
-72 RHPINDK
+72 RHPIKDK
-79 ELLVKRQ
+79 EILESRQ
-86 NTLITYDI
+86 NTIINYDI
-94 DIEILKEY
+94 DIEILKVY

-113 EEINNNSSIEILFP
+113 DEINNNSSIEILFP
-127 STFIISYINY
+127 STFIINYINY
-137 IEQVLDIY
+137 IEQILDLY

-150 YFIPATSILYPLS
+150 YFIPMTSILYPLS
-163 TFIAPYVYLKNYLKM
+163 TFVAPYLYIKNYLKM
-178 NITFTSYIEI
+178 NITITSYIEI
-188 FYNIV
+188 FYNIIKY
-193 VLMFKTTGNFRADI
+193 LFKTTGNFRSDI
-207 MKFVSIFMYVGVY
+207 TKFVSIFLYVGIY

-237 KYKLHAKMQG
+237 KYKLHSKMQG

-271 NIKETYQRISIHNS
+271 NIKETYQRININNS

-295 DALKNDISSLLKT
+295 DNIKKDISSLLKT
-308 IYAVDAIDTIN
+308 IYAIDVIDTIN
-319 KLLLSREW
+319 KLLLSGEW
-327 SSVSYST
+327 SKAIYSNET
-334 QTIFWDAKNPILKN
+334 LLWDAKNPILKS
-348 EQVANPVN
+348 EQISNPVN
-356 LNKNIIVTGPNAGGK
+356 LKKNIIVTGPNAGGK

-381 VILGHT
+381 VILGQT

-394 RSHMILYD
+394 RSQIILYD

-418 YFEAEAEYCLNMIK
+418 YFEAEAEYCLNMIN
-432 KAVDISA
+432 KAVSISS
-439 TQKKGLFLM
+439 QNKRGLFLM

-475 GITLIITT
+475 GISLIITT

-496 DRFINL
+496 EKFINL
-502 SVDAIAVNAAIAANA
+502 SVDAI
-517 DTSSPNNKTQ
+517 PHNNR

-532 KIRRGYSYLCIAI
+532 KIKRGYSYQCIAI
-545 ELLDIKEFPP
+545 ELLDIKEFPS
-555 VIIENAIKMKN
+555 IIIDNAIKMKN
-566 KICNDFN
+566 KICSDFN

>member
-1 MDEETLKDFE
+1 MDDEIIKEFE
-11 ELFDFDASKKQ
+11 ELFEFDASKKQ

-31 DIITGDK
+31 DVIRGDK
-38 IDISE
+38 IDISD

-48 TSIDKWISKLPV
+48 TCIDKWISKLPI

-66 LIEKLV
+66 LIDKLIK
-72 RHPINDK
+72 HPINDK
-79 ELLVKRQ
+79 GLLQLRQ
-86 NTLITYDI
+86 NTIINYDI

-113 EEINNNSSIEILFP
+113 DEINNNSSIEILFP
-127 STFIISYINY
+127 STFIINYINY
-137 IEQVLDIY
+137 IEQVLDLY

-150 YFIPATSILYPLS
+150 YFIPMTSILYPLS

-178 NITFTSYIEI
+178 NITIISYIEI
-188 FYNIV
+188 FYNI
-193 VLMFKTTGNFRADI
+193 LKFAFKTTGNIKTDI
-207 MKFVSIFMYVGVY
+207 TKFVSIFLYIGIY

-259 KNLPSNIIAPYF
+259 KNLPSNIISPYF
-271 NIKETYQRISIHNS
+271 NINETYQHININNS

-295 DALKNDISSLLKT
+295 ENIKRDISSLLKT
-308 IYAVDAIDTIN
+308 IYAVDVIDSVN
-319 KLLLSREW
+319 KLLLSGTW
-327 SSVSYST
+327 SKVTYSNET
-334 QTIFWDAKNPILKN
+334 LFWDAKNPILKDD
-348 EQVANPVN
+348 QISNPVN

-381 VILGHT
+381 VILGQT

-394 RSHMILYD
+394 CSKLILYD

-418 YFEAEAEYCLNMIK
+418 YFEAEAEYCLNMINR
-432 KAVDISA
+432 AVEISG
-439 TQKKGLFLM
+439 QNKRGLFLM

-468 EYLSKLN
+468 EYLSKLD
-475 GITLIITT
+475 GINLIITT

-496 DRFINL
+496 DKFINL
-502 SVDAIAVNAAIAANA
+502 SVDAI
-517 DTSSPNNKTQ
+517 PHNNR

-532 KIRRGYSYLCIAI
+532 KIKRGFSYLCIAI
-545 ELLDIKEFPP
+545 ELLDIKEFPS
-555 VIIENAIKMKN
+555 IIIDNAIKMKN
-566 KICNDFN
+566 KICSDFN

>member
-22 LILNKIITD
+22 IILNKIITD

-38 IDISE
+38 IDISD

-48 TSIDKWISKLPV
+48 TGIDKWISQLPV

-66 LIEKLV
+66 LIEKLI

-79 ELLVKRQ
+79 ALLVKRQ
-86 NTLITYDI
+86 NTMITYDI

-113 EEINNNSSIEILFP
+113 EEINNNASIEILFP
-127 STFIISYINY
+127 STFIINYINY
-137 IEQVLDIY
+137 IEQVLDLY

-163 TFIAPYVYLKNYLKM
+163 TFIAPYVYLTNYMKM
-178 NITFTSYIEI
+178 DISFASYLEI
-188 FYNIV
+188 FYNI
-193 VLMFKTTGNFRADI
+193 LQLLFRTTGNFRADI
-207 MKFVSIFMYVGVY
+207 TKFVSIFMYIGVY

-237 KYKLHAKMQG
+237 KHKLHAKMQG

-259 KNLPSNIIAPYF
+259 KNLPTNLIAPFF
-271 NIKETYQRISIHNS
+271 NIKETYQRISINNS

-295 DALKNDISSLLKT
+295 DGLKSDLSSLLKT

-319 KLLLSREW
+319 KLLLSGTGEW
-327 SSVSYST
+327 SRVAYGDRT
-334 QTIFWDAKNPILKN
+334 LFWDAKNPVLKGCSGSGST
-348 EQVANPVN
+348 QVANPVN
-356 LNKNIIVTGPNAGGK
+356 LDKNIIVTGPNAGGK

-387 IGITYSL
+387 VGITYSV
-394 RSHMILYD
+394 RSQMILYD

-408 RVSDILGTRS
+408 RVTDILGTRS

-432 KAVDISA
+432 KAVEISA
-439 TQKKGLFLM
+439 TKKRGLFLM

-468 EYLSKLN
+468 EYLSKLE

-496 DRFINL
+496 EKFINL
-502 SVDAIAVNAAIAANA
+502 SVDAIV
-517 DTSSPNNKTQ
+517 DGKK

-532 KIRRGYSYLCIAI
+532 KIKRGYSYLCIAI
-545 ELLDIKEFPP
+545 ELLDIKEFPS

-566 KICNDFN
+566 KICSDFN

>member
-1 MDEETLKDFE
+1 MDDEILKEFE
-11 ELFDFDASKKQ
+11 ELFDFDISKKQ

-31 DIITGDK
+31 DIIKGDK
-38 IDISE
+38 IDISD

-48 TSIDKWISKLPV
+48 TNIDKWISKLPI

-72 RHPINDK
+72 KHPINDK
-79 ELLVKRQ
+79 ELLEKRQ
-86 NTLITYDI
+86 NTIINYDL

-127 STFIISYINY
+127 STFIINYINY
-137 IEQVLDIY
+137 IEQILDLY

-163 TFIAPYVYLKNYLKM
+163 AFIAPYLYLKNYLKM
-178 NITFTSYIEI
+178 DISITSYIEI
-188 FYNIV
+188 FYNIIK
-193 VLMFKTTGNFRADI
+193 LLFKTTGNFRADI
-207 MKFVSIFMYVGVY
+207 TKFISIFLYVGVY

-237 KYKLHAKMQG
+237 KYKLHEKMQG
-247 LVHFVRHSQNIM
+247 LVHFIRHSQNIM
-259 KNLPSNIIAPYF
+259 KNIPSNIIAPYF
-271 NIKETYQRISIHNS
+271 NISETYQRININNS

-295 DALKNDISSLLKT
+295 DSIKKDISSLLKT
-308 IYAVDAIDTIN
+308 IYAVDVIDTIN
-319 KLLLSREW
+319 KLLISGEW
-327 SSVSYST
+327 SKVTYSN
-334 QTIFWDAKNPILKN
+334 QTLLWDAKNPILKDD
-348 EQVANPVN
+348 QIANPIN
-356 LNKNIIVTGPNAGGK
+356 LDKNIIVTGPNAGGK

-381 VILGHT
+381 VILAQT

-394 RSHMILYD
+394 RSQIILYD

-432 KAVDISA
+432 KAVEISNKN
-439 TQKKGLFLM
+439 KKGLFLM

-483 HFHKLVKLEELYP
+483 HFHRLVKLEELYP
-496 DRFINL
+496 NKFINL
-502 SVDAIAVNAAIAANA
+502 SVDAI
-517 DTSSPNNKTQ
+517 PHNNK

-532 KIRRGYSYLCIAI
+532 KIKRGYSYLCIAI
-545 ELLDIKEFPP
+545 ELLDIKEFPS
-555 VIIENAIKMKN
+555 IIIDNAIKMKN
-566 KICNDFN
+566 KICTDFN

>member
-1 MDEETLKDFE
+1 MDDDILKEFE
-11 ELFDFDASKKQ
+11 ELFDFDVSKKQ

-31 DIITGDK
+31 DIIKGDK
-38 IDISE
+38 IDISD

-48 TSIDKWISKLPV
+48 TCIDKWISKLPV
-60 LEGSQI
+60 LDGSQI
-66 LIEKLV
+66 LIEKLIK
-72 RHPINDK
+72 HPINDK
-79 ELLVKRQ
+79 ELLEKRQ
-86 NTLITYDI
+86 KTIINYDI

-113 EEINNNSSIEILFP
+113 DEINNNSSIEILFP
-127 STFIISYINY
+127 STFIINYINY
-137 IEQVLDIY
+137 FEQILDLY

-150 YFIPATSILYPLS
+150 YFIPMTSILYPLS
-163 TFIAPYVYLKNYLKM
+163 AFIGPYIYIKNHLKM
-178 NITFTSYIEI
+178 NITITSYIEI
-188 FYNIV
+188 FYNI
-193 VLMFKTTGNFRADI
+193 LKFLFKTTGNFRADI
-207 MKFVSIFMYVGVY
+207 TKFVSIFLYVGIY

-227 YEIAL
+227 YERAL

-237 KYKLHAKMQG
+237 KYKLHSKMQG
-247 LVHFVRHSQNIM
+247 LVHFIRHSQNIM

-271 NIKETYQRISIHNS
+271 NINETYQRININNS

-295 DALKNDISSLLKT
+295 DDIKRDISSLLKT
-308 IYAVDAIDTIN
+308 IYAVDVIDSIN
-319 KLLLSREW
+319 KLLLSGKW
-327 SSVSYST
+327 STVLYSNET
-334 QTIFWDAKNPILKN
+334 LLWDAKNPILKDD
-348 EQVANPVN
+348 QISNPIN

-371 TTYVKTILAN
+371 TTYVKTVLAN
-381 VILGHT
+381 VILGQT

-394 RSHMILYD
+394 RSKMILYD

-418 YFEAEAEYCLNMIK
+418 YFEAEAEYCLNMIN
-432 KAVDISA
+432 KAVDISM
-439 TQKKGLFLM
+439 QNKRGLFLM

-468 EYLSKLN
+468 EYLSKLD

-483 HFHKLVKLEELYP
+483 HFHRLVKLEELYP
-496 DRFINL
+496 EKFINL
-502 SVDAIAVNAAIAANA
+502 SVDAI
-517 DTSSPNNKTQ
+517 PHNNK

-532 KIRRGYSYLCIAI
+532 KIKRGFSYLCIAI

-555 VIIENAIKMKN
+555 IIIDNAIKMKN
-566 KICNDFN
+566 KICDDFN